1 MFTPSQRRRQDD
13 ELFNLSPQ
21 QCDPDLNQRSELFP
35 YSQPVYGGFRV
46 LGLTK
51 GAAQAHS
58 QTESARYLERYH
70 IQTYMADAVRM
81 VLDSRD
87 ERPLEATL
95 KYFHSVLQ
103 GSHVALREFEYVNS
117 TPRNRMSFVRIFV
130 EDNRFGLTPPSPRP
144 THLATHIL

>member
-103 GSHVALREFEYVNS
+103 GSHVALREFEYVN
-117 TPRNRMSFVRIFV
+117 
-130 EDNRFGLTPPSPRP
+130 
-144 THLATHIL
+144 